1 MLPGPTRPR
10 HTTEGRM
17 ATTQRADDYYAW
29 SSLLAASASSHR
41 GPGSLS
47 QHTFARLRAHFGT
60 HAEANPASLEAQL

>member
-1 MLPGPTRPR
+1 
-10 HTTEGRM
+10 M